1 MMKKVLSVLVAV
13 VLCLSL
19 GVFASAA
26 DIDLGGVGEDVSL
39 FLDQASAYT
48 PEDAMDVLSNVDSGD
63 IEEALAAI
71 GSPDLAS
78 LSELNTGAIPGFLDQ
93 IFDQLSSLGL
103 PVDAIKQAMSDS
115 EILNFLASIYIG
127 NNTTTTEATT
137 EETTEETTL
146 TIPETGNNGS
156 PVSAVGGLAVL
167 AAVSLAA
174 AAYFISNKKK
184 A

>member
-1 MMKKVLSVLVAV
+1 MKKVLSVLVAV

-127 NNTTTTEATT
+127 NNTTTTTEATT

-174 AAYFISNKKK
+174 AAYFVSNKKK